1 LLIGIN
7 ISAGEVDF
15 PRLQVAKQAKVGY
28 NFCVKGEVNAMRVRF
43 TVRDDLEACVQMA
56 PQVFYNEALRDAYI
70 QTLDSLLAS
79 GRALSVV
86 VVDETDVPR
95 GFGLSLFISDQL
107 RDTIRRG
114 PYPIADYLLSGA
126 RQRGAILRARQP
138 REIERA
144 HQGDGLN
151 LLGFYGWRNDIEPV
165 QMERVRNL
173 LGESF
178 LHLHRGYHLKSFLK
192 EIYDNPQDPQ
202 KSERR
207 FYRELG
213 CQVYRECNSY
223 TDAKFRNAY
232 APSLVGITRHLAT
245 RPENRCHMT
254 SLLFRAG
261 SPAIHIPAR
270 LRKVAQIEFV
280 LEQCFHTDI
289 AHHHKRL
296 FFRNNNN
303 NHNNINYNNIFNIYM
318 YTLFQ
323 RIRSHL
329 RRQQL
334 PLRFRRDRFH
344 ERRYVEQH
352 PEVLYPLEIH
362 TLFYNHPELARSYA
376 LPL

>member
-15 PRLQVAKQAKVGY
+15 RRLQVAKQAKVGY
-28 NFCVKGEVNAMRVRF
+28 NFFAKGRVEVNAMRVRF

-114 PYPIADYLLSGA
+114 PYPIADYLLIGA

-144 HQGDGLN
+144 HRGDGLN
-151 LLGFYGWRNDIEPV
+151 LLGIYGWQHGMFTVEVIR
-165 QMERVRNL
+165 L
-173 LGESF
+173 LENSF
-178 LHLHRGYHLKSFLK
+178 FLLHRGYHFKSFIK
-192 EIYDNPQDPQ
+192 EIYGPAEQLAYQ
-202 KSERR
+202 C
-207 FYRELG
+207 FG
-213 CQVYRECNSY
+213 CDVYRDYRWTGNY
-223 TDAKFRNAY
+223 IVHYRMNQPY
-232 APSLVGITRHLAT
+232 LVGISRQQALQQ
-245 RPENRCHMT
+245 RGRMVGM
-254 SLLFRAG
+254 LFRAG

-329 RRQQL
+329 RRQQ
-334 PLRFRRDRFH
+334 PCLRFRRDRFH
-344 ERRYVEQH
+344 ERCYVAQH

>member
-15 PRLQVAKQAKVGY
+15 RRLQVAKQAKVGY
-28 NFCVKGEVNAMRVRF
+28 NFCAKGRVEVNAMRVRF

-144 HQGDGLN
+144 HRGDGLN
-151 LLGFYGWRNDIEPV
+151 LLGIYGW
-165 QMERVRNL
+165 QHGMFARVIKL
-173 LGESF
+173 LENSF
-178 LHLHRGYHLKSFLK
+178 FLLHRGYHFKSFIK
-192 EIYDNPQDPQ
+192 EIYGPAEQLAYQ
-202 KSERR
+202 C
-207 FYRELG
+207 FG
-213 CQVYRECNSY
+213 CDVYRDYRRTGDYIVHYRMNQPY
-223 TDAKFRNAY
+223 
-232 APSLVGITRHLAT
+232 LVGISRQQALQQ
-245 RPENRCHMT
+245 RGRMVGM
-254 SLLFRAG
+254 LFQAN

-280 LEQCFHTDI
+280 LKQCFHTDI
-289 AHHHKRL
+289 VHHHKQP
-296 FFRNNNN
+296 FFRNNKNN
-303 NHNNINYNNIFNIYM
+303 NHNNIKLQQCFQYLYA
-318 YTLFQ
+318 YALFK

-334 PLRFRRDRFH
+334 PPSLSKRPFPRT
-344 ERRYVEQH
+344 
-352 PEVLYPLEIH
+352 PLC
-362 TLFYNHPELARSYA
+362 
-376 LPL
+376 

>member
-1 LLIGIN
+1 
-7 ISAGEVDF
+7 
-15 PRLQVAKQAKVGY
+15 LQVAKQAKVGY
-28 NFCVKGEVNAMRVRF
+28 NFCAKGEVNAMRVRF
-43 TVRDDLEACVQMA
+43 TVRDDLEACIQMA
-56 PQVFYNEALRDAYI
+56 PQVFYDKALHDAYI

-107 RDTIRRG
+107 RVAICQG
-114 PYPIADYLLSGA
+114 KHPIADYLLSGA

-144 HQGDGLN
+144 HRDDGLN
-151 LLGFYGWRNDIEPV
+151 LLGFYGWRNDMEPV

-173 LGESF
+173 LEESF

-192 EIYDNPQDPQ
+192 EIYDNPQDPRQ
-202 KSERR
+202 SERR

-245 RPENRCHMT
+245 RQENRCHMT

-261 SPAIHIPAR
+261 SPTIHIPAR

-280 LEQCFHTDI
+280 LKQCFRTDI
-289 AHHHKRL
+289 VHHHKQL

-303 NHNNINYNNIFNIYM
+303 NHNNKNYDNIFNTYIYA
-318 YTLFQ
+318 LFK

-329 RRQQL
+329 RRQQ
-334 PLRFRRDRFH
+334 PLLRLRRDRFH